1 MQSNRRWCPICSL
14 PSPGR
19 PHEKELCG
27 RCAGSGEIKCS
38 SCLCLDCGGT
48 GKDPVTASCRSC
60 SGVGYISE
68 CLSCSG
74 SGTML
79 CPDCYGSGLA
89 PGESLVSFALNS
101 TLSKLLGQLPIVEG
115 NQDGEPLEMHDTL
128 RRILG
133 FLGHYHWSVPDGTE
147 AWEHELNI
155 MEDRLHLSI
164 SALHMEKVSNPHV
177 FYRFLDVR
185 RTADNIYRVYF
196 RVTSRRWW

>member
-1 MQSNRRWCPICSL
+1 
-14 PSPGR
+14 
-19 PHEKELCG
+19 
-27 RCAGSGEIKCS
+27 
-38 SCLCLDCGGT
+38 
-48 GKDPVTASCRSC
+48 
-60 SGVGYISE
+60 
-68 CLSCSG
+68 
-74 SGTML
+74 ML